1 MWQTEYDSTW
11 ETDAE
16 SYATSTV
23 ADSGGESTLSISDRY
38 SCWLKRG
45 KQIVSDQSRS
55 LWKIADWVVEG
66 QDEFEDLVQPLGRS
80 DRHLLIQRKA
90 ISDGGGAEYFAHPM
104 PSFWTV
110 ISEETGLK
118 ASTLT
123 IYASVAR
130 AFPRKKRFLE
140 LTFNHHQ
147 LVAARDDRDDL
158 LEKCLDVPKG
168 ARPRTA
174 GWLEAYISKLD
185 GTTGLD
191 TIAPNWVHFGVPDGQ
206 FAKLKQLTKYLQT
219 NISDLIAKKMN
230 ATLDELLEEYA
241 RKISLERLQFY
252 DGQWPFEPPQ
262 PRQHKPVLRNG
273 GPVVTRSAASRAK
286 QSASIRKAHNRKKSW
301 GTVAIRRIAHNGPV
315 G

>member
-1 MWQTEYDSTW
+1 MWLTEYDNPEVDCAW
-11 ETDAE
+11 DAP
-16 SYATSTV
+16 A
-23 ADSGGESTLSISDRY
+23 SGGESTLSIVDRY

-45 KQIVSDQSRS
+45 KEIVSDQSRS

-80 DRHLLIQRKA
+80 DRHLLIQRKV
-90 ISDGGGAEYFAHPM
+90 ISDGAEYFAHPT

-110 ISEETGLK
+110 VSEETGLK
-118 ASTLT
+118 GTTLQVYAST
-123 IYASVAR
+123 AR

-147 LVAARDDRDDL
+147 IVAGRDDRFEL
-158 LEKCLDVPKG
+158 LQKCLDVPKG
-168 ARPRTA
+168 ARPRPA
-174 GWLEAYISKLD
+174 GWLEAYIQHQE

-206 FAKLKQLTKYLQT
+206 YAKLKQLTKYLQT

-230 ATLDELLEEYA
+230 ATLNELLEEYA
-241 RKISLERLQFY
+241 RKISFERLQFY

-262 PRQHKPVLRNG
+262 PRQQKPVLRNG
-273 GPVVTRSAASRAK
+273 GPVVTRSKASRDK
-286 QSASIRKAHNRKKSW
+286 QSASIRKAHQRKKTW
-301 GTVAIRRIAHNGPV
+301 GTVAIRRIARNEWV
-315 G
+315 E

>member
-1 MWQTEYDSTW
+1 MWQTEYDSDEWNASGTG
-11 ETDAE
+11 
-16 SYATSTV
+16 
-23 ADSGGESTLSISDRY
+23 DSSGESLSTADRY

-45 KQIVSDQSRS
+45 KDIVSDQSRS

-80 DRHLLIQRKA
+80 DRHLLIQRKVV
-90 ISDGGGAEYFAHPM
+90 SDGAEYFASKI

-110 ISEETGLK
+110 VSEETGLK
-118 ASTLT
+118 SSTLQVYAST
-123 IYASVAR
+123 AR

-147 LVAARDDRDDL
+147 LVAARPDKDEL
-158 LEKCLDVPKG
+158 LKKCLDVPKG
-168 ARPRTA
+168 ARPRPA

-191 TIAPNWVHFGVPDGQ
+191 TIAPNWVHFGVPDSQ
-206 FAKLKQLTKYLQT
+206 YAKLKQLTKYLQT

-230 ATLDELLEEYA
+230 ATLNELLEEYA

-262 PRQHKPVLRNG
+262 PRQQKPVLRNG

-286 QSASIRKAHNRKKSW
+286 QSASIRKAHNRKKSF
-301 GTVAIRRIAHNGPV
+301 GTVAIRRIARNEHV
-315 G
+315 D